1 MRYAL
6 TVLAV
11 LTLMGC
17 SGSETERPPVTPT
30 APAAPANP
38 SPPTTPAPPD
48 PVSRVDSVPPFWGM
62 VIDASGVC
70 ITGATVRL
78 TTADE
83 ADPGIVQDANCDA
96 WAYGGGFA
104 LYNLPLEVE
113 LTLLVSAPGYVSR
126 EVTIVHTRS
135 RSLPVHIRLAAVG
148 GTGSTPVSPP
158 TLDRGSTD

>member
-6 TVLAV
+6 AVLTV

-17 SGSETERPPVTPT
+17 SGSDTERPPVTPT
-30 APAAPANP
+30 APAAPTNP

-48 PVSRVDSVPPFWGM
+48 PVSGADSVPSFWGM
-62 VIDASGVC
+62 VINSSGVC

-83 ADPGIVQDANCDA
+83 TDPGIVQDDNCDV
-96 WAYGGGFA
+96 WAYGGGFD
-104 LYNLPLEVE
+104 LYNLPLDVE
-113 LTLLVSAPGYVSR
+113 LTILVSAPGYSSR
-126 EVTIVHTRS
+126 EVTIVPTRS
-135 RSLPVHIRLAAVG
+135 QSSPTHIKLAAIG

-158 TLDRGSTD
+158 TLDRVSRD